1 MSAFM
6 ALLAI
11 HDAAEPPSIDPVN
24 NTIAKA
30 EANATRFL
38 RDFMDVM
45 VGEAPPAVWA
55 LMIENPTVR
64 SDTHRK
70 ATIVF
75 ATHYS
80 DTVAPIAA
88 EVFIWCIES
97 TAWPATLPSQCWV
110 TWPVINGTPT
120 MSLVYNV
127 EGFSS

>member
-1 MSAFM
+1 MNAFM

-11 HDAAEPPSIDPVN
+11 HDAAEPLSIDPVN

-30 EANATRFL
+30 EANATQFL

-97 TAWPATLPSQCWV
+97 ILAGYPPKQCWV

-127 EGFSS
+127 KWFSS